1 MLLEKYRVKPEKI
14 HVHSHGVFSAPTR
27 VRASSPAGHKILAF
41 GSWGTYKRLEDLLE
55 ALPAIQSE
63 VPNVELIIAG
73 GDHPKAPGYI
83 ASLKEKYRGNAA
95 INFVSYVPDA
105 ELGSLFRSAV
115 LAVLPYSSGAGSS
128 GVAHLACEYGLPIVA
143 ADLADFVEMASWE
156 HLAVQFYARGDRGKL
171 AQAIVRLL
179 QSPDLRAEMAN
190 QNLAAAERIT
200 FGHVVSEYLE
210 TFQTTKNRT
219 SGLQMLGKNPQ
230 GGLSQSPVQEIQ

>member
-1 MLLEKYRVKPEKI
+1 MLLEKYGVKPEKI

-83 ASLKEKYRGNAA
+83 ASLKEKFRGNAA
-95 INFVSYVPDA
+95 INFVGYVPEA
-105 ELGSLFRSAV
+105 ELASLFRNAT
-115 LAVLPYSSGAGSS
+115 LAALPYSSGAGSS

-156 HLAVQFYARGDRGKL
+156 HLAVQFYPRGDRGKL
-171 AQAIVRLL
+171 AQAVVRLL
-179 QSPDLRAEMAN
+179 QSPQVRAEMAN

-200 FGHVVSEYLE
+200 FDHVVSEYLE
-210 TFQTTKNRT
+210 TFQTTKTRT
-219 SGLQMLGKNPQ
+219 SGLQVGKTPQ